1 MAEDSTTRMRV
12 DLSELKKEFKDAQRQ
27 IQLVNSEFK
36 AATAG
41 MAKWADDA
49 DGVSAKIEQLNGVL
63 AAENVKL
70 QSLEDQYKLVAQEQ
84 GENSRGA
91 QELLIR
97 INNQKAAIERTEA
110 ALMQYGNRLED
121 LQSESEKAATA
132 SEQLQS
138 KISDQQTEL
147 DSLNRAKVPMKQNSL
162 PVRYRNCHR
171 NYDRTNR
178 L

>member
-91 QELLIR
+91 QIF
-97 INNQKAAIERTEA
+97 
-110 ALMQYGNRLED
+110 M
-121 LQSESEKAATA
+121 
-132 SEQLQS
+132 
-138 KISDQQTEL
+138 
-147 DSLNRAKVPMKQNSL
+147 
-162 PVRYRNCHR
+162 RNAW
-171 NYDRTNR
+171 NGWQE
-178 L
+178 